1 MYTLLLD
8 SSNIE
13 LIVGLAK
20 DDKVIDEI
28 RYNAWQKQSEFMVS
42 EIDKVLKRNNIDPK
56 NINEIVVSY
65 GPGSYTGLRI
75 ALTIAKIYSLSLNIP
90 LYKLSSLQILE
101 KKDEI
106 SICLMN
112 ARSNRSYIG
121 IYKNKECLLT
131 DRVLLNEEVLN
142 IIKENPNYKICGEV
156 SYLNLTSE
164 VSDTINN
171 MLYLK
176 DNSNKVEDVLSL
188 KALYL
193 KD

>member
-42 EIDKVLKRNNIDPK
+42 EIDKILKRNNIDPK

-101 KKDEI
+101 KKDET

-112 ARSNRSYIG
+112 ARSNRSYVG